1 MSRRTIFRAAAL
13 TALAFCLSGVAA
25 SAAGAVSVY
34 VSNTVPVVPGGHSCG
49 QPGFSTVQAGIE
61 GAHGGTVNVCAG
73 TYVEQIAIASKLKLT
88 GVGGATLAMPESPS
102 RSESPC
108 DTKANVEEGPLD
120 QADEISICTTGT
132 VTMSGLTVQ
141 AVVPLE
147 TCENG
152 LNAIFIGGG
161 ATLKATN
168 LDVDGAST
176 SLPAYKGCQHGIAVR
191 VGSASREEVGHAVL
205 KSDTISGYEK
215 NGPTVAGAGST
226 MSITNSTVTG
236 EGPSPYIAQN
246 GIQISFGGKG
256 TVKGTTIS
264 GNECN
269 APSCGAEGEQA
280 AGVLFYEAAAGSSI
294 SGSAIKENDMGAY
307 YASGSETVP
316 AAPDVTIGKSLLRAN
331 RFEGIALEE
340 GRAAVKS
347 DTIEGPGRVGI
358 ALYQFEESLSSSE
371 SSATKTRV
379 SGQSEA
385 AIKVESDLQ
394 PGDKPGRFEFIKS
407 THSEDGTVV
416 IDESPS
422 FEVIF

>member
-1 MSRRTIFRAAAL
+1 MTKSAMRV
-13 TALAFCLSGVAA
+13 LAVLLPVLCLAGSAVAA
-25 SAAGAVSVY
+25 NAATVY
-34 VSNTVPVVPGGHSCG
+34 VSNSAPVVLGGKTCA
-49 QPGFSTVQAGIE
+49 QPGYKTVQEGI
-61 GAHGGTVNVCAG
+61 AAAAGGTVNVCAG
-73 TYVEQIAIASKLKLT
+73 TYTEQLTITGGVKLNAVS
-88 GVGGATLAMPESPS
+88 GVGTATLQMPASPAL
-102 RSESPC
+102 SPTSC
-108 DTKANVEEGPLD
+108 DTKAGSEE
-120 QADEISICTTGT
+120 QIDEISICTSGT
-132 VTMSGLTVQ
+132 VSISGVTVE
-141 AVVPLE
+141 ALVPLS
-147 TCENG
+147 TCQYG
-152 LNAIFIGGG
+152 LNAIFVAGGG
-161 ATLKATN
+161 TLKATN
-168 LDVDGAST
+168 VTIDGAST
-176 SLPAYKGCQHGIAVR
+176 SVAAFKGCQHGIAVR

-215 NGPTVAGAGST
+215 NGPTVAGEGST
-226 MSITNSTVTG
+226 MSIQNSTVTG
-236 EGPSPYIAQN
+236 EGPSPYLAQN

>member
-1 MSRRTIFRAAAL
+1 VSRSTLFRALAL
-13 TALAFCLSGVAA
+13 TALALCLTGAA
-25 SAAGAVSVY
+25 ATAAQAASVY
-34 VSNTVPVVPGGHSCG
+34 VSNTVPVVPGGRSCG
-49 QPGFSTVQAGIE
+49 QPGFSSVQAGI
-61 GAHGGTVNVCAG
+61 AAAKGGTVNICAG
-73 TYVEQIAIASKLKLT
+73 TYTEQIDIASKVKLA
-88 GVGGATLAMPESPS
+88 GIGGATLAMPETPA

-108 DTKANVEEGPLD
+108 DTKANEEEGPLN
-120 QADEISICTTGT
+120 QADEISICTTGK
-132 VTMSGLTVQ
+132 VTMTGLTVR

-161 ATLKATN
+161 GTLKATN
-168 LDVDGAST
+168 VAIDGAST
-176 SLPAYKGCQHGIAVR
+176 SIAAFKGCQHGIALR

-205 KSDTISGYEK
+205 KADTIAGYEK
-215 NGPTVAGAGST
+215 NGPTVAGSGST
-226 MSITNSTVTG
+226 MSISNSTVTG

-246 GIQISFGGKG
+246 GIQISFGGQG
-256 TVKGTTIS
+256 IVKGTTIS

-269 APSCGAEGEQA
+269 APSCGAEGAQG
-280 AGVLFYEAAAGSSI
+280 AGVLFYEAGAGSLI
-294 SGSAIKENDMGAY
+294 SGSVMRNNDMGAY
-307 YASGSETVP
+307 YASGSSTVP
-316 AAPDVTIGKSLLRAN
+316 ASPDVTIAKDLMEAN
-331 RFEGIALEE
+331 RFEGVALEE
-340 GRAAVKS
+340 GRAALKS

-371 SSATKTRV
+371 SSSTKMKV

-394 PGDKPGRFEFIKS
+394 PGDKPGRFEFTNS
-407 THSEDGTVV
+407 SHTEVGAVL